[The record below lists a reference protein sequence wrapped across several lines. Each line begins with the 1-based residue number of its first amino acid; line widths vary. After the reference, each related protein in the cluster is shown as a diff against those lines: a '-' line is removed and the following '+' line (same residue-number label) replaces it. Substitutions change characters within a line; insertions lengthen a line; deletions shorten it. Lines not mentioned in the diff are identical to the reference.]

1 MEKKNVLNSS
11 SGLIKHGHL
20 FKNILFYDSVVSYN
34 QALRRYSG
42 SSVLLYRNEG
52 LRSYQWFS
60 FPDWPGGIYATPT
73 VGGSRA
79 GGIIAACWAA
89 MLR

>member
-1 MEKKNVLNSS
+1 MY
-11 SGLIKHGHL
+11 
-20 FKNILFYDSVVSYN
+20 ILYKQILYRYFYFDVHCTAVYFT
-34 QALRRYSG
+34 G
-42 SSVLLYRNEG
+42 SSVIMYSCPE
-52 LRSYQWFS
+52 LREYQWFS

-73 VGGSRA
+73 IGGSRA